1 MINVLDANGHST
13 VEFPDFLDYMGR
25 CRFCAPSDEELVDA
39 CKSFDQSG
47 SGFISE
53 SDFRAVIRNTM
64 LGSCEIV
71 SSEQNSIFA
80 FSAKKLHLLGY
91 ANFLVVIL
99 SDRTC

>member
-25 CRFCAPSDEELVDA
+25 CRSDEELVDA

-53 SDFRAVIRNTM
+53 SEFRAVIRNTM